1 MMSTEEFRIVE
12 TKSFPSIKYC
22 LIGMPDTGL
31 TGMIAVTHIIRSLS
45 LSEIGHLESELIPPV
60 IVIHKGEPKDPIR
73 FFGNEKLAA
82 ITSET
87 PLSTAGMYPLA
98 RSMVNWVKSKK
109 IELLIS
115 VSGIATQ
122 NRLEIKNPLVYG
134 VATLENAKEMLGKAG
149 VQLLEEGFLVGPH
162 AIILKECVANK
173 VPNMVLLAQSH
184 HQYPDPGASA
194 AAISSINKLLD
205 VKIDTKK
212 LIEQAEEIRLR
223 TRELMQ
229 RTAKSLRGME
239 KGQEQELPAM
249 YV

>member
-1 MMSTEEFRIVE
+1 MKVEEFKIIE
-12 TKSFPSIKYC
+12 AESIPSIKYC

-31 TGMIAVTHIIRSLS
+31 TGMIAVTHIIRTLS
-45 LSEIGHLESELIPPV
+45 LAEIGHLESDLIPPV
-60 IVIHKGEPKDPIR
+60 LVIHQGEPKDPIR
-73 FFGNEKLAA
+73 FFGDEKLAA

-87 PLSTAGMYPLA
+87 PLSTASMYPLA
-98 RSMVNWVKSKK
+98 RSIVNWAKSKK

-122 NRLEIKNPLVYG
+122 NRLEIEKPLVYG
-134 VATLENAKEMLGKAG
+134 VGTAKNTKELLDKAG
-149 VQLLEEGFLVGPH
+149 VKLLEEGFMVGPH
-162 AIILKECVANK
+162 AIILKECMTNK

-194 AAISSINKLLD
+194 AAIGSINRLLD
-205 VKIDTKK
+205 EKIETKK
-212 LIEQAEEIRLR
+212 LLEQAEEIRLR

-229 RTAKSLRGME
+229 RTAKSMRGME